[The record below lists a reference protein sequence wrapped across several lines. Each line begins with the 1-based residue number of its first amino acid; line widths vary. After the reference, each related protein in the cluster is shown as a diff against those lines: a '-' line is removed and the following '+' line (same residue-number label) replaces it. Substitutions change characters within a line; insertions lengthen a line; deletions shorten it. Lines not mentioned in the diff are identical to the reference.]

1 LKADI
6 KAGNANSVKAHLK
19 VLRGHIQIVT
29 NPAGLEVSID
39 GGSYV
44 PSPVEAEVEVGEHT
58 YTIRRPGFEDYKG
71 RFTIKNSSVITNKV
85 DFSGNG

>member
-1 LKADI
+1 
-6 KAGNANSVKAHLK
+6 
-19 VLRGHIQIVT
+19 
-29 NPAGLEVSID
+29 
-39 GGSYV
+39 
-44 PSPVEAEVEVGEHT
+44 VEAEVEVGEHT